1 MSSNLVQQFHI
12 FLQNV
17 GWRDVVDVAIC
28 SVLVYQLL
36 KLIRGTQAVQILV
49 GLALLVILAAL
60 AQTLHLRLLDF
71 IFANAGQAIVIAV
84 VVLFAPELR
93 RALDQMGR
101 LGAMRSLRGHS
112 AIADTGHV
120 VDEVL
125 RASQTLS
132 ERKHG
137 ALVVFERGTG
147 LQNLA
152 ATGVPI
158 NGDVTAEMITALFFP
173 NSPLHDGA
181 VIIKNNRIGAAG
193 CVLPLADAVPGRSRM
208 GTRHRA
214 ASGLTTQSDAVI
226 VVVSEET
233 GLISLA
239 YDGVLYRG
247 LAKEALQSR
256 LVALLGSR
264 TGGGKLWPTVRPRMR
279 ATPAKTVGDKTRP

>member
-1 MSSNLVQQFHI
+1 MSSGLGQQLHI

-17 GWRDVVDVAIC
+17 GWRDAVDVAIC
-28 SVLVYQLL
+28 AVLVYQLL

-49 GLALLVILAAL
+49 GLALLIVLAVL
-60 AQTLHLRLLDF
+60 AQTLHLRMLDF

-93 RALDQMGR
+93 RALDQVGR
-101 LGAMRSLRGHS
+101 LGAMRSLRGRS
-112 AIADTGHV
+112 PADTTHV

-158 NGDVTAEMITALFFP
+158 NGDVTAEMLTALFFP

-181 VIIKNNRIGAAG
+181 VIIKNNRITAAG
-193 CVLPLADAVPGRSRM
+193 CVLPLADAVAGRSRM

-239 YDGVLYRG
+239 HDGVLYRG
-247 LAKEALQSR
+247 LAREALQAQLINLIGTTS
-256 LVALLGSR
+256 
-264 TGGGKLWPTVRPRMR
+264 GGKYRPVVRPGMR
-279 ATPAKTVGDKTRP
+279 ATPAKTVGRKAQP

>member
-1 MSSNLVQQFHI
+1 MSSGLGQQLHI

-17 GWRDVVDVAIC
+17 GWRDAVDVAIC
-28 SVLVYQLL
+28 AVLVYQLL
-36 KLIRGTQAVQILV
+36 KLIKGTQAVQILV
-49 GLALLVILAAL
+49 GLALLIVLAVL
-60 AQTLHLRLLDF
+60 AQTLHLRMLDF

-93 RALDQMGR
+93 RALDQVGR
-101 LGAMRSLRGHS
+101 LGAMRSLRGRS
-112 AIADTGHV
+112 TAADTAHV

-137 ALVVFERGTG
+137 GLVVFERGTG

-181 VIIKNNRIGAAG
+181 VIIKNNRITAAG
-193 CVLPLADAVPGRSRM
+193 CVLPLADAVSGRSRM

-239 YDGVLYRG
+239 HDGVLYRG
-247 LAKEALQSR
+247 LAREALQSQ
-256 LVALLGSR
+256 LIQLIGS
-264 TGGGKLWPTVRPRMR
+264 TSGGKHWPTVRPGMQ
-279 ATPAKTVGDKTRP
+279 AAPAKTVGRKAQP